1 MLPSKDDDRRDKA
14 GKWEC
19 SVGVGAT
26 SLKQPE
32 KLLNCQRSVRPRRE
46 VGGRVARVNPLMC
59 LTLCGVSR
67 FGWQKAERRKRK
79 TRKKGTSGRKAGWHV
94 AGLR

>member
-1 MLPSKDDDRRDKA
+1 MLPAKDDDRRDKMEEL
-14 GKWEC
+14 EC
-19 SVGVGAT
+19 VRGEGVRTT

-46 VGGRVARVNPLMC
+46 RQWGKRVARVNPLMC

-67 FGWQKAERRKRK
+67 FVLQK
-79 TRKKGTSGRKAGWHV
+79 G
-94 AGLR
+94 